1 MNVDKTYI
9 NEKYLEVIKME
20 LQLARGVRDVPPEE
34 KRVMNRLLDSLRAT
48 FERYGFVP
56 LETPLLERLETL
68 TAKGG
73 AGEESDALK
82 ETFKLK
88 DQGNRDL
95 ALRFDLTVPLSRYV
109 AMNPQLKLP
118 FKRYEVGPVFRD
130 GPIKLGRYRQFWQCD
145 IDTIGVKSMLAEA
158 ELMALVES
166 AFKQLGI
173 EVIIKINNRK
183 LLNGIL
189 EQCGFKEKDSAIVA
203 IDKWDKIGK
212 KGVAEELQQRGYAEQ
227 EIEALFEII
236 TDKVNLLQL
245 KKRITNSEAQEGIKE
260 LEELFSYLK
269 GMKVKCVEFEVSLAR
284 GLGYYTGT
292 VFETFAKNSSVTSA
306 IAAGG
311 RYDQMVGKFAGGG
324 RDIPAVGF
332 SFGLSTILDVLK
344 AGKEFKEKTSARVYV
359 IPIQT
364 VKESL
369 QLVQKL
375 RAKKISVDMDL
386 NGKGVGKNLEYASIQ
401 GIPYALILGGDEV
414 KQKKVLLRDLQSGK
428 QELLSLAECIKTLK
442 KK

>member
-1 MNVDKTYI
+1 
-9 NEKYLEVIKME
+9 ME
-20 LQLARGVRDVPPEE
+20 LQLARGVRDIPPEE
-34 KRVMNRLLDSLRAT
+34 KRVMNRLLDSLRQT
-48 FERYGFVP
+48 FELYGFVP

-73 AGEESDALK
+73 AGEDSDALK

-109 AMNPQLKLP
+109 AMNPTLKLP
-118 FKRYEVGPVFRD
+118 FKRYEVGLVFRD

-145 IDTIGVKSMLAEA
+145 VDIIGVRSMLAEA

-203 IDKWDKIGK
+203 IDKWDKIGS
-212 KGVAEELQQRGYAEQ
+212 KGVLEELQQRGYSQ
-227 EIEALFEII
+227 REIDSLFELL
-236 TDKVNLLQL
+236 TDKVTLSQL
-245 KKRITNSEAQEGIKE
+245 KNKITDAQGQEGIKE

-269 GMKVKCVEFEVSLAR
+269 GMEVKCVEFDVSLAR

-311 RYDQMVGKFAGGG
+311 RYDQMVGKFMGGG
-324 RDIPAVGF
+324 RDIAAVGF

-344 AGKEFKEKTSARVYV
+344 GGKEFKEKTSAKVYI

-364 VKESL
+364 IKESL
-369 QLVQKL
+369 QIVQRL
-375 RAKKISVDMDL
+375 RAKNISVDMDL
-386 NGKGVGKNLEYASIQ
+386 NGKGIGKNLEYASTQ
-401 GIPYALILGGDEV
+401 GIPYVLIIGGDEV
-414 KQKKVLLRDLQSGK
+414 KQKKVLLRDMQSGK
-428 QELLSLAECIKTLK
+428 QELLELKEVIKRLK

>member
-1 MNVDKTYI
+1 
-9 NEKYLEVIKME
+9 ME
-20 LQLARGVRDVPPEE
+20 LQLARGVRDIPPEE
-34 KRVMNRLLDSLRAT
+34 KRVMNKLLDSLRST
-48 FERYGFVP
+48 FELYGFVP
-56 LETPLLERLETL
+56 LETPLLERIETL

-73 AGEESDALK
+73 AGEDSDALK

-109 AMNPQLKLP
+109 AMNPSLKLP
-118 FKRYEVGPVFRD
+118 FKRYEMGLVFRD

-173 EVIIKINNRK
+173 EVMIRINNRK

-189 EQCGFKEKDSAIVA
+189 EQCGIKNKDSAIVA

-212 KGVAEELQQRGYAEQ
+212 KGVTEELEQRGYSEKETQ
-227 EIEALFEII
+227 ALFEIL
-236 TDKVNLLQL
+236 TDKVTINEL
-245 KKRITNSEAQEGIKE
+245 KKKVKNPEALEGIKE
-260 LEELFSYLK
+260 LEEVFSYLK

-292 VFETFAKNSSVTSA
+292 VFETFAKNSNVTSA

-324 RDIPAVGF
+324 REIAAVGF

-344 AGKEFKEKTSARVYV
+344 GNQEFKEKTSARAYL

-364 VKESL
+364 IKESL
-369 QLVQKL
+369 QMVQKL
-375 RAKKISVDMDL
+375 RIKNISVDMDL
-386 NGKGVGKNLEYASIQ
+386 NGKGVGKNIEYASTQ
-401 GIPYALILGGDEV
+401 GIPYVLILGGDEV

-428 QELLSLAECIKTLK
+428 QELLSLSECIKRLK